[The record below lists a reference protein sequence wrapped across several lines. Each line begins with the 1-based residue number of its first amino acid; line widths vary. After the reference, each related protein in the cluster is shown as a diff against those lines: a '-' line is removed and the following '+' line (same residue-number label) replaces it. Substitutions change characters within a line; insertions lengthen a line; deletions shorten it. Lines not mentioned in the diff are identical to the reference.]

1 MRLRSGEAQKSD
13 LPNEVESLSFLFR
26 LVFLHRLV
34 VNECVTVCC
43 WQIKR
48 STSVRRGTFVGTF
61 PTRHDNTNSAPSVS
75 RELIEQSRS
84 SIIASTDCSP
94 GFSETIDNS
103 NNRSWIWLTST
114 RRYRAG
120 DTQKITH
127 HDKKP
132 IR

>member
-84 SIIASTDCSP
+84 FIASSDRSR
-94 GFSETIDNS
+94 GLSEKIDNS
-103 NNRSWIWLTST
+103 NNRSRIWLTST